1 MKLMDVFV
9 NSILRPK
16 ELVNVTI
23 QTKDRF
29 KRYLF
34 FLSLLVTVMVFVI
47 PVACR
52 IISFGGF
59 NKLFTETMP
68 EISMN
73 DGKLEA
79 DKRFEMN
86 LGYADILIDT
96 NLSEYKF
103 EDFTTEGYFIA
114 IGSDTTKFVRVGDKK
129 DADSYSVIYAYSN
142 AELFPNGFN
151 NQFLVKCIPLIY
163 IAFVFA
169 FFLLA
174 AITGLRYWFFAVVYA
189 FLSRSLTAIIKVQIT
204 FKDAIH
210 LCFYA
215 QTIAI
220 LLINMNT
227 AVGYMVYPTFASII
241 GVIITVVVIHKAVR
255 PHMPSL
261 DELMNNMKG
270 NDFFK

>member
-1 MKLMDVFV
+1 MSFSRVERSVLAERFIVGTEFTIDGVKTPNGHYTMAISEKNHFAHNESIANELLFSHYNPNFDYDKLRATNDAFVMKSNL
-9 NSILRPK
+9 
-16 ELVNVTI
+16 
-23 QTKDRF
+23 Q
-29 KRYLF
+29 
-34 FLSLLVTVMVFVI
+34 
-47 PVACR
+47 
-52 IISFGGF
+52 FG
-59 NKLFTETMP
+59 FTH
-68 EISMN
+68 
-73 DGKLEA
+73 A
-79 DKRFEMN
+79 
-86 LGYADILIDT
+86 
-96 NLSEYKF
+96 EYKF
-103 EDFTTEGYFIA
+103 EDFTAEGYFIA

-220 LLINMNT
+220 LLTNMNT

>member
-1 MKLMDVFV
+1 MKLLDVFV
-9 NSILRPK
+9 NSIIRPK
-16 ELVNVTI
+16 ALVDVTI
-23 QTKDRF
+23 ETRNRF
-29 KRYLF
+29 KRYVVF
-34 FLSLLVTVMVFVI
+34 ISIFVTLMIFVI
-47 PVACR
+47 PVMCR

-68 EISMN
+68 EIRMN

-79 DKRFEMN
+79 DKKFEMN

-96 NLSEYKF
+96 TISEYKF
-103 EDFTTEGYFIA
+103 DNFTTEGYFIA

-129 DADSYSVIYAYSN
+129 DPESYSVIYAYKNS
-142 AELFPNGFN
+142 ELFPSSFN
-151 NQFLVKCIPLIY
+151 NAFLVKCIPVLY
-163 IAFVFA
+163 IAFFFTFA
-169 FFLLA
+169 VLA
-174 AITGLRYWFFAVVYA
+174 LITGLRYMLFAVIYA
-189 FLSRSLTAIIKVQIT
+189 FLSRSLTTIIKVQMS

-220 LLINMNT
+220 LFTNMNT
-227 AVGYMVYPTFASII
+227 AIGYIVYPTFASII

-261 DELMNNMKG
+261 DELMNNMKN
-270 NDFFK
+270 NDFMK

>member
-174 AITGLRYWFFAVVYA
+174 AMLASALAALRRVSEQGWH
-189 FLSRSLTAIIKVQIT
+189 K
-204 FKDAIH
+204 FKR
-210 LCFYA
+210 
-215 QTIAI
+215 I
-220 LLINMNT
+220 LI
-227 AVGYMVYPTFASII
+227 FH
-241 GVIITVVVIHKAVR
+241 IITNKINKKLTWLLLPTIKLKRFEIEYLTLIILMGIQNHPATKND
-255 PHMPSL
+255 SL
-261 DELMNNMKG
+261 
-270 NDFFK
+270 

>member
-1 MKLMDVFV
+1 MRILDVFV
-9 NSILRPK
+9 NSIIRPK

-23 QTKDRF
+23 ETKNRF
-29 KRYLF
+29 KRYVVF
-34 FLSLLVTVMVFVI
+34 MSILVTFMVFAI

-59 NKLFTETMP
+59 NKLFSQTMP

-79 DKRFEMN
+79 DKKFEMN

-96 NLSEYKF
+96 NLKEYRF

-114 IGSDTTKFVRVGDKK
+114 IGSDTTKFVRVGDTK
-129 DADSYSVIYAYSN
+129 DAESYSVIYSYEN
-142 AELFPNGFN
+142 KDLFPSGFN
-151 NQFLVKCIPLIY
+151 NAFLIKCIPILY
-163 IAFVFA
+163 VAFVFTFA
-169 FFLLA
+169 VLA
-174 AITGLRYWFFAVVYA
+174 VVTGLRYMLFALIYA
-189 FLSRSLTAIIKVQIT
+189 FLSRSLTTIIKVELT
-204 FKDAIH
+204 FKDAVH

-220 LLINMNT
+220 LFTNMNT
-227 AVGYMVYPTFASII
+227 AIGYLVYPTFASII

-261 DELMNNMKG
+261 DELMNNMKN
-270 NDFFK
+270 NDFMK